1 MTSIPNEMGGGI
13 CDGVLGG
20 GDIPFLS
27 GNGDKVQSR
36 FEHTCQAIQS
46 SPRGGGGGTDTSWH
60 KLAQAVP
67 SLFARICA
75 VLTVHILRHLMRPS
89 N

>member
-46 SPRGGGGGTDTSWH
+46 SPWGGGGDRYN
-60 KLAQAVP
+60 LAQAVP
-67 SLFARICA
+67 SVFARICA